1 MIYIKLDESMN
12 LCMTKREPI
21 YRGDHLNRTITY
33 LIPMTVGNIDME
45 RATVYGRTA
54 SRGLASMG
62 LLQIRMVSSASLT
75 TSQTNSCWPA
85 GMEDCT
91 SANRANGI

>member
-45 RATVYGRTA
+45 RATVYLSYIRADGTA
-54 SRGLASMG
+54 DIALLVREDEPYNDRYYKYHLHLPANLLRPSPASHY
-62 LLQIRMVSSASLT
+62 R
-75 TSQTNSCWPA
+75 
-85 GMEDCT
+85 
-91 SANRANGI
+91 